1 MKLNFNIVLNAMKKA
16 EQHPKFQKKSEIVR
30 SISGVNKTVSSDKI
44 SSEEGLIKIMD
55 SGILPIV
62 LLTPDELLE
71 NGTAC
76 GEVGNSCF
84 TQEVVDYLKKSKVT
98 EIFTVVEYDSLH
110 SRKYILQGAVVN
122 ISQSKSEKLSRLVD
136 KYHGS
141 WRADVGDE
149 RGWSSFESE

>member
-16 EQHPKFQKKSEIVR
+16 EQHPKFQKKSEAVR
-30 SISGVNKTVSSDKI
+30 SISGVREVVLSNQI
-44 SSEEGLIKIMD
+44 SSEEDLIKIMD
-55 SGILPIV
+55 RGVLPVV
-62 LLTPDELLE
+62 LLTPEELLE

-84 TQEVVDYLKKSKVT
+84 DKDVVDYLKKSKVT

-110 SRKYILQGAVVN
+110 SRKYILQGAVMD
-122 ISQSKSEKLSRLVD
+122 IAKSKSEKLSRLID
-136 KYHGS
+136 KNHGS
-141 WRADVGDE
+141 WRADVDDE